1 MTLQRPSVMSG
12 CLQVNTESE
21 WLKIHVLEGAP
32 VLKSARNFSYSG

>member
-21 WLKIHVLEGAP
+21 WLKFM
-32 VLKSARNFSYSG
+32 FSKGLPF